1 MEEKNELNDLL
12 LGEENKG
19 GGGKK
24 LFLIIAGALL
34 VFFVTIG
41 IMKFVNSGDD
51 KANANATK
59 VVKEAPKPEA
69 NKTADA
75 GTAPNDEKL
84 NEIVRKLQE
93 DAKTQQAGA
102 PSTPLD
108 APTDKNATTPKTAA
122 VNVPI
127 KKVEPAPTP
136 TPAPIVASK
145 PEPTPA
151 PAAKPA
157 PKSQVPVT
165 TEAPKEAKE
174 VLKEAVKPAP
184 APIAKPAPAPKPA
197 PKPQA
202 QAKKEAAPAPVAAK
216 AEPAQS
222 GGYYIQVGYADSDK
236 SAEPIKSKASGAGY
250 KVTTKQAQVKDKN
263 VTKIFVG
270 PFNSKEEAE
279 KEKQKVREQIKNDAF
294 VIKG

>member
-12 LGEENKG
+12 LGEENKS

-51 KANANATK
+51 KVNTNATK
-59 VVKEAPKPEA
+59 VVKEAPKET
-69 NKTADA
+69 NKTVDA
-75 GTAPNDEKL
+75 STAPNDEKL

-93 DAKTQQAGA
+93 DAKTQQSGT

-108 APTDKNATTPKTAA
+108 APGDKNVVAQKTAV

-127 KKVEPAPTP
+127 KKAEPTP
-136 TPAPIVASK
+136 TLAPVVTPKAEPMAAPVPKVQIPAVAES
-145 PEPTPA
+145 P
-151 PAAKPA
+151 
-157 PKSQVPVT
+157 
-165 TEAPKEAKE
+165 KE
-174 VLKEAVKPAP
+174 VLKEAVKPIVP
-184 APIAKPAPAPKPA
+184 VAKAVQASKPT
-197 PKPQA
+197 PKPQV
-202 QAKKEAAPAPVAAK
+202 QAKKEPVVQPVTTK
-216 AEPAQS
+216 AEPVQG

-236 SAEPIKSKASGAGY
+236 SAEPIKSKAVGVGY

-263 VTKIFVG
+263 VTKVFVG
-270 PFNSKEEAE
+270 PFGTKEEAE